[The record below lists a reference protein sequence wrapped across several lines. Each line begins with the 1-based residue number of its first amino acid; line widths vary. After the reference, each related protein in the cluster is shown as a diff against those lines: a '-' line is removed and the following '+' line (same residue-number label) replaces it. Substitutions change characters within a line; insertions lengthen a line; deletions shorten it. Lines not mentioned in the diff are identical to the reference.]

1 MARRTAEQS
10 ENNPLVSAARVV
22 GTALGKVKRLTD
34 AASAVRGGRTRGS
47 AESGR
52 SGRKSS
58 PASAAQGGT
67 STARQTASGQRVN
80 STQPGRPTTR
90 PAGAPS
96 PSVQATGQRG
106 RASGQAQ
113 PARAT
118 RRVRPVTL
126 ATDDDVV
133 GGPQAGGS
141 RSPRQTETSRRG
153 KSRTKRSKGR
163 KASRRH

>member
-10 ENNPLVSAARVV
+10 EDNPLVSAARVV

-67 STARQTASGQRVN
+67 STARQTASQRLN
-80 STQPGRPTTR
+80 PTQPGRPTTR

-113 PARAT
+113 PAPRAT